1 MNDIESLELKISKF
15 LRAGVYLAGAVMF
28 VGWVWKFKWSGNPFF
43 NFEVYDRI
51 PFIDLIKQHIY
62 LKDWGI
68 LVSYAGLLILISLP
82 LIRVLLTGI
91 LFIRQKEY
99 TLAGIAFIVLSG
111 LTASM
116 LLGIEI

>member
-15 LRAGVYLAGAVMF
+15 LRAGVYLAGAIMF
-28 VGWVWKFKWSGNPFF
+28 IGWVWKFQWNGNPFF

-51 PFIDLIKQHIY
+51 PLTDLIKQHIY

-68 LVSYAGLLILISLP
+68 LISYLGLMVLISLP
-82 LIRVLLTGI
+82 LIRVFLTGI
-91 LFIRQKEY
+91 LFFRQKEY
-99 TLAGIAFIVLSG
+99 TLAGIAFVVLSG

-116 LLGIEI
+116 LLGLEI